1 MQALKEDIRKVIS
14 RAVI

>member
-1 MQALKEDIRKVIS
+1 MQALKEDIREVIS